1 MICTPGLGEERR
13 LRKEG
18 FEWVGGVD
26 EVGRGAW
33 AGPLT
38 VGVAVLRPRV
48 QLRSMPAW
56 LRDSKQL
63 SEVRREEIFDA
74 VGAWCHTWAV
84 GHASAAECDERG
96 MTEAW
101 RVAAHRAFSGLALV
115 PAALI
120 VDGPTDLL
128 RHDREP
134 FEGLVRPIVD
144 ADALCA
150 SVAAASVLA
159 KVVRDRIMR
168 EESEHFPAYAFER
181 NKGYPSLVHQTALR
195 GYGPSAIHRRSWAF
209 MHGLPWSGH
218 PWGGHSGPSDDGGDL
233 GEVAGDGVSLAAVDE
248 RGLLGGADVL
258 RLPAPGAEAAARGG

>member
-1 MICTPGLGEERR
+1 MICSPGLREERR

-38 VGVAVLRPRV
+38 VGVAVVRPRV

-63 SEVRREEIFDA
+63 TEARREDIFEA
-74 VGAWCHTWAV
+74 VGAWCHSWAV
-84 GHASAAECDERG
+84 GHSSAAECDEWG

-101 RVAAHRAFSGLALV
+101 RVAAHRALSQLDLV

-120 VDGPTDLL
+120 VDGPTNLL

-144 ADALCA
+144 ADAHCA

-181 NKGYPSLVHQTALR
+181 NKGYPSMVHKTALR
-195 GYGPSAIHRRSWAF
+195 GYGPSAIHRHSWAF
-209 MHGLPWSGH
+209 M
-218 PWGGHSGPSDDGGDL
+218 
-233 GEVAGDGVSLAAVDE
+233 
-248 RGLLGGADVL
+248 RGC
-258 RLPAPGAEAAARGG
+258 PGAVTRGAAIPWRQTSS